1 MKSLLEAA
9 KSDDDEKIGEN
20 DEAKKEFEDIVVD
33 VSSTKVKSSFFE
45 KATKIWKNLP
55 VVLTPLSKNSCFVK
69 TSGRFFQIS

>member
-33 VSSTKVKSSFFE
+33 VSSTKVMILF
-45 KATKIWKNLP
+45 I
-55 VVLTPLSKNSCFVK
+55 
-69 TSGRFFQIS
+69 TSVFIFIFICIYLLFIQSTFADLF

>member
-33 VSSTKVKSSFFE
+33 VSSTKVIKFIYSE
-45 KATKIWKNLP
+45 KATKFCKIFILL
-55 VVLTPLSKNSCFVK
+55 LTTVHMVKSKVK
-69 TSGRFFQIS
+69 ISQQT

>member
-33 VSSTKVKSSFFE
+33 VSSTKVIYLIILFMTSVLEYYFWVY
-45 KATKIWKNLP
+45 KIRMI
-55 VVLTPLSKNSCFVK
+55 FA
-69 TSGRFFQIS
+69 

>member
-33 VSSTKVKSSFFE
+33 VSSTKVIIIIMIS
-45 KATKIWKNLP
+45 
-55 VVLTPLSKNSCFVK
+55 VLDY
-69 TSGRFFQIS
+69 

>member
-33 VSSTKVKSSFFE
+33 VSSTKVIKFIYSE
-45 KATKIWKNLP
+45 KATKFCKIFILL
-55 VVLTPLSKNSCFVK
+55 LTTVHIVKSKVN
-69 TSGRFFQIS
+69 I

>member
-45 KATKIWKNLP
+45 KATKI
-55 VVLTPLSKNSCFVK
+55 
-69 TSGRFFQIS
+69 